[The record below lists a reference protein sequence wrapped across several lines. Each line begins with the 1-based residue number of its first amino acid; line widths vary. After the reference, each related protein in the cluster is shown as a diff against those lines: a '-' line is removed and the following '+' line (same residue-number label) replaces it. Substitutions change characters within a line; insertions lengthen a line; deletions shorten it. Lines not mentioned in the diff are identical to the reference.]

1 MIWEC
6 ILKKN
11 KNGKSFINSL
21 QGISSYIN
29 LMKILT
35 GTKSVKKN
43 RPIKKLKEKNL
54 LVVDIYLFKDTSK
67 NQVMHMIYPDRIV

>member
-1 MIWEC
+1 
-6 ILKKN
+6 
-11 KNGKSFINSL
+11 
-21 QGISSYIN
+21 
-29 LMKILT
+29 MKILT